1 MRNNKYSYRFNIILV
16 FLFFSALTI
25 ASNSFNLNM
34 ASWIDIPAHF
44 TGGMVVAA
52 FLPKETLKRRMLL
65 SLLIIAT
72 IGLGWEFV
80 EIAIAKK
87 EIFMNLFQETRMD
100 KTGDLIFGLAGFI
113 FAYGRANVKK

>member
-87 EIFMNLFQETRMD
+87 EIFMNLFQETKMD
-100 KTGDLIFGLAGFI
+100 KTGDLIFGLTGFI